1 MRCFW
6 ILLIL
11 ISCQNSKNMSSDYFS
26 KLTPE
31 EKRVI
36 VDKGTEAPFTGEY
49 DDFFEHGVFVCRACS
64 APLYESKDKF
74 DAGCGWPAFDKVKD
88 GSVERIKDMS
98 LGYERTEIIC
108 AKCKGHLGHVFE
120 GEKLTPEN
128 TRHCVNSISIRFLS
142 YDSLSLATFAAG
154 CFWGVEELFRTIP
167 GVYSTTVGYVGGEKV
182 DPTYK
187 EVCTGNT
194 GHAEAVQIV
203 YDAKQVNF
211 ITLLNIFWNN
221 HDPTTLNRQGPDVGS
236 QYRSAIFFHNE
247 DQKKAAENSK
257 KELDRSNKFKKT
269 IVTQIIP
276 ITNFYRAEEYH
287 QDYLYKRGLGS
298 CHL

>member
-11 ISCQNSKNMSSDYFS
+11 ISCQNSMNMSSDYFS

-64 APLYESKDKF
+64 TPLYESKDKF

-88 GSVERIKDMS
+88 GSIERIKDMS

-142 YDSLSLATFAAG
+142 YDSLSIATFAAG

-211 ITLLNIFWNN
+211 LKLLNIFWNN

-257 KELDRSNKFKKT
+257 KELDRINKFKKR

>member
-64 APLYESKDKF
+64 TPLYESKDKF

-88 GSVERIKDMS
+88 GSIDRIKDMS

-142 YDSLSLATFAAG
+142 YDSLSIATFAAG

-236 QYRSAIFFHNE
+236 QYRSAIFFHHE

-257 KELDRSNKFKKT
+257 KELDRSNKFKKR

>member
-64 APLYESKDKF
+64 TPLYESKDKF

-88 GSVERIKDMS
+88 GSIERIKDMS

-128 TRHCVNSISIRFLS
+128 TRHCVNSISIRFIS
-142 YDSLSLATFAAG
+142 YDSLSFATFAAG

-236 QYRSAIFFHNE
+236 QYRSAIFFHHE

-257 KELDRSNKFKKT
+257 KELDSSNKFKKR

>member
-1 MRCFW
+1 M
-6 ILLIL
+6 
-11 ISCQNSKNMSSDYFS
+11 Q
-26 KLTPE
+26 
-31 EKRVI
+31 
-36 VDKGTEAPFTGEY
+36 
-49 DDFFEHGVFVCRACS
+49 
-64 APLYESKDKF
+64 
-74 DAGCGWPAFDKVKD
+74 
-88 GSVERIKDMS
+88 
-98 LGYERTEIIC
+98 
-108 AKCKGHLGHVFE
+108 KC
-120 GEKLTPEN
+120 T
-128 TRHCVNSISIRFLS
+128 
-142 YDSLSLATFAAG
+142 LALG
-154 CFWGVEELFRTIP
+154 CFWKPEENFKNKSGIIQTE
-167 GVYSTTVGYVGGEKV
+167 VGYAGGKNIKV
-182 DPTYK
+182 TYE

-236 QYRSAIFFHNE
+236 QYRSAIFFHHE

-257 KELDRSNKFKKT
+257 KELDRSNKFKNR

>member
-203 YDAKQVNF
+203 YDEKQVTF

-236 QYRSAIFFHNE
+236 QYRSAIFFHHE

>member
-49 DDFFEHGVFVCRACS
+49 DDFFQHGVFVCRACS

-236 QYRSAIFFHNE
+236 QYRSAIFFHHE

-257 KELDRSNKFKKT
+257 KELDRSNKFKKR

>member
-49 DDFFEHGVFVCRACS
+49 DDFFEHGVFICRACS
-64 APLYESKDKF
+64 SPLYESKDKF

-154 CFWGVEELFRTIP
+154 CFWGVEELFRTIQ

-236 QYRSAIFFHNE
+236 QYRSAIFFHHE

-257 KELDRSNKFKKT
+257 KELDRSNKFKKR

-276 ITNFYRAEEYH
+276 ITNFYRAEEHH

>member
-120 GEKLTPEN
+120 GENLTPEN

-194 GHAEAVQIV
+194 GHAEAVQII
-203 YDAKQVNF
+203 YDEKQVNF

-221 HDPTTLNRQGPDVGS
+221 HDPTTLNRQGLDVGS
-236 QYRSAIFFHNE
+236 QYRSAIFFHHE

-257 KELDRSNKFKKT
+257 KELDRSNKFKNR

>member
-26 KLTPE
+26 KLTRE

-236 QYRSAIFFHNE
+236 QYRSAIFFHHE

-257 KELDRSNKFKKT
+257 KELDRSNKFKNR

>member
-236 QYRSAIFFHNE
+236 QYRSAIFFHHE

-257 KELDRSNKFKKT
+257 KELDRSNKFKNR

>member
-49 DDFFEHGVFVCRACS
+49 DDFFQHGVFVCRACS

-236 QYRSAIFFHNE
+236 QYRSAIFFHHE

-257 KELDRSNKFKKT
+257 KELDRSNKFKNR

>member
-26 KLTPE
+26 KLTRE

-36 VDKGTEAPFTGEY
+36 VDKGTVAPFTGEY

-120 GEKLTPEN
+120 GERLTPEN

-236 QYRSAIFFHNE
+236 QYRSAIFFHHE
-247 DQKKAAENSK
+247 DQKKAADN
-257 KELDRSNKFKKT
+257 
-269 IVTQIIP
+269 
-276 ITNFYRAEEYH
+276 
-287 QDYLYKRGLGS
+287 
-298 CHL
+298 

>member
-74 DAGCGWPAFDKVKD
+74 DARCGWPAFDKVKD

-236 QYRSAIFFHNE
+236 QYRSAIFFHHE

-257 KELDRSNKFKKT
+257 KELDRSNKFKNR

>member
-203 YDAKQVNF
+203 YDAKKVNF

-236 QYRSAIFFHNE
+236 QYRSAIFFHHE

-257 KELDRSNKFKKT
+257 KELVRSNKFKNR

>member
-88 GSVERIKDMS
+88 GSVERIKDIS

-154 CFWGVEELFRTIP
+154 CFWGVEEIFRTIP

-194 GHAEAVQIV
+194 GHAEAVQII

-236 QYRSAIFFHNE
+236 QYRSAIFFHHE

-257 KELDRSNKFKKT
+257 KELDRSNKFKKR

>member
-203 YDAKQVNF
+203 YDEKQVNF

-236 QYRSAIFFHNE
+236 QYRSAIFFHHE

-257 KELDRSNKFKKT
+257 KELDRSNKFKNR